1 MRSALPDVV
10 VWFVNATVSIMK
22 LQSGEESL
30 DLLWLSGCKIFTAEE
45 PEDGASQVDAESSLP
60 PPYQP
65 PPPLRCFQCEDPA
78 LGLPAHGGPSMDC
91 IYLSRIFLVALRDSK
106 SFTMEAIHRVRLF
119 AKQRHVYGS

>member
-30 DLLWLSGCKIFTAEE
+30 DLLWLSGCQIFTDDTAEE
-45 PEDGASQVDAESSLP
+45 VASQAADAESSLPP

-65 PPPLRCFQCEDPA
+65 PPPLRCFHCEDPA
-78 LGLPAHGGPSMDC
+78 LGLPAHGGHGIMLGC
-91 IYLSRIFLVALRDSK
+91 IIV
-106 SFTMEAIHRVRLF
+106 
-119 AKQRHVYGS
+119 